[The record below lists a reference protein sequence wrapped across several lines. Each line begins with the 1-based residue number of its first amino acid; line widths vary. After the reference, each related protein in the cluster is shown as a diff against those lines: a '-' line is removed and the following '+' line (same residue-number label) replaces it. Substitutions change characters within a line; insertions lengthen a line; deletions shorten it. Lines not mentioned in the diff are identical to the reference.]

1 MTILGLDAGTFAV
14 VAGLITVCGGAM
26 GRLLWL
32 LDGRPPLDRPS
43 WWPRAADTAPAP
55 ADAAPAPP
63 RNRLATVA
71 ACALCCGAP
80 ALLVAGVAVG
90 VASAVSLAGG
100 ALVLALVLAWAVLT
114 GRVGPRRRM
123 LTPSTP
129 RASGRRSCCAVDAE
143 S

>member
-1 MTILGLDAGTFAV
+1 VDETTPTPDRPCRSCGTALVPAQDWCLECGTAAPGRLTGPSRAGFRAAATIV
-14 VAGLITVCGGAM
+14 STVLVLVGGA
-26 GRLLWL
+26 
-32 LDGRPPLDRPS
+32 
-43 WWPRAADTAPAP
+43 
-55 ADAAPAPP
+55 
-63 RNRLATVA
+63 VA

-123 LTPSTP
+123 LTTSTP